1 MKRIFSLLL
10 CLTLLCCCAACSGAA
25 AESGQVQ
32 VRLYYA
38 VGGRSQTKKG
48 LIDFITLTLPQEELA
63 PEPLVQRLLE
73 EPAGEGLYSPYPSGT
88 RLISAVQN
96 GSKVQVCMSPVYGE
110 LSGLGETI
118 ADYCIVLNLC
128 QLDGVE
134 SVNIRI
140 ENGEEKYDLRPED
153 VILGDG

>member
-1 MKRIFSLLL
+1 
-10 CLTLLCCCAACSGAA
+10 
-25 AESGQVQ
+25 
-32 VRLYYA
+32 
-38 VGGRSQTKKG
+38 
-48 LIDFITLTLPQEELA
+48 
-63 PEPLVQRLLE
+63 
-73 EPAGEGLYSPYPSGT
+73 
-88 RLISAVQN
+88 
-96 GSKVQVCMSPVYGE
+96 MSPVYGE

-118 ADYCIVLNLC
+118 ADYCIVLTLC